1 MILTSNVTNELKPGD
16 LVLYKD
22 FTEEPWK
29 IGIYHSYNTERCMRG
44 QKYNIIVGVDF
55 DDFRDDKTTDELK
68 IAYPY
73 RYVRKLV
80 IEKD

>member
-1 MILTSNVTNELKPGD
+1 MILTSNVTDELKPGD

-29 IGIYHSYNTERCMRG
+29 IGIYHSCNTERCMRG

-55 DDFRDDKTTDELK
+55 DNFDDNKTINELK

-73 RYVRKLV
+73 RYVCK
-80 IEKD
+80 INIDKE